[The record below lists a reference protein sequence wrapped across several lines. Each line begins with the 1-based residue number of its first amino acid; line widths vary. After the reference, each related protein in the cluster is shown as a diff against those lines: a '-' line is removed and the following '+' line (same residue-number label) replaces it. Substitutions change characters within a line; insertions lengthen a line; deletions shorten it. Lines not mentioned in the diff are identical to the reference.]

1 MAADASFRAALHA
14 RRDEIAAAWHDAIAP
29 TGFSPLSGREVR
41 DHLLLLT
48 DRAIDALLA
57 EPFDPAAAEAI
68 GAALVGLR
76 YVHPDALRRT
86 HDVLARQFGAGRS
99 AAQVAAA
106 QPRLVAL
113 LGGVAAGFARALRA
127 VTHAEQEEMRAALR
141 LERRRAEEALRASE
155 ARFRAVFATAG
166 IGIGLA
172 DLEGRIVASNPA
184 WQAMLGYSEAE
195 LRGLP
200 FTDLAHP
207 DDARASWG
215 HYQELVAGRL
225 DHYEMEARLY
235 RKGGEEVWIH
245 LVSTLV
251 RDAAGRPEFSIGM
264 GENISERKRAEEARE
279 AHARAAE
286 AARGETAAILDAT
299 VEAIML
305 VAPDGTVRSANRR
318 CAELFPL
325 GAVPLAGRP
334 FAEVRAELAR
344 VFDDPSAVDTLGEA
358 VADAEGRFTRDL
370 AQRRPERR
378 ALELFSAPVRDAAG
392 AWLGRLFAF
401 RDVTRERE
409 VERMKDE
416 FLAMVSHD
424 LRSPLTAIKGYVD
437 LLLAGDV
444 GELLPE
450 QREFLAIVQHN
461 TDRLAGL
468 VTDLLDLARMEA
480 AQIALRHTA
489 MDIARVIREVAA
501 SFRPQVAGKR
511 QRLVVRA
518 PRGLPAVWGDT
529 ERVTQILTNLI
540 SNAHKYTPEGGR
552 ITVVAAAAREGIRL
566 EVRDTGIG
574 LSPEDQARLFTRF
587 FRAKNRATQ
596 EAGGTGL
603 GLAITRALVEAHG
616 GRIAVQSSPGQGSTF
631 RLTLPTAP
639 DGALPPA

>member
-41 DHLLLLT
+41 DQLLLLT
-48 DRAIDALLA
+48 DRAIDALLT
-57 EPFDPAAAEAI
+57 EPFDAAPAEAI

-99 AAQVAAA
+99 AAQVAAL

-113 LGGVAAGFARALRA
+113 LGGLAAGFIRTLRE
-127 VTHAEQEEMRAALR
+127 VTHAEQDEMRAAL
-141 LERRRAEEALRASE
+141 LLQRRRAEEALRESE

-172 DLEGRIVASNPA
+172 DLEGRIVAGNPA
-184 WQAMLGYSEAE
+184 WQDMLGYSEAE

-299 VEAIML
+299 VEAILL
-305 VAPDGTVRSANRR
+305 VAPDGTARSANRR
-318 CAELFPL
+318 FAELFPL
-325 GAVPLAGRP
+325 DAAPVAGRP

-344 VFDDPSAVDTLGEA
+344 AFDDPSAVAALADA

-370 AQRRPERR
+370 VQRWPERR

-409 VERMKDE
+409 VDRMKSE
-416 FLAMVSHD
+416 FVTLVSHE
-424 LRSPLTAIKGYVD
+424 LRSPLTAVKGYVD
-437 LLLAGDV
+437 LLLADEV
-444 GELLPE
+444 GPLAPE
-450 QREFLAIVQHN
+450 QREFLAIVQQN
-461 TDRLAGL
+461 ADRLAAL
-468 VTDLLDLARMEA
+468 VTDLLDVARIDA
-480 AQIALRHTA
+480 GQIALRPAAVDLTG
-489 MDIARVIREVAA
+489 VIGAVAA
-501 SFRPQVAGKR
+501 TFRAQLARKG
-511 QRLVVRA
+511 QRLVIRTA
-518 PRGLPAVWGDT
+518 KALPTVWGDADRLT
-529 ERVTQILTNLI
+529 GILTNLV
-540 SNAHKYTPEGGR
+540 SNAHKYTPPGGR
-552 ITVVAAAAREGIRL
+552 ITVAARAEGDRVAL

-596 EAGGTGL
+596 EAGGAGL

-616 GRIAVQSSPGQGSTF
+616 GRITVASAPGRGATF
-631 RLTLPTAP
+631 RVTLPTTP
-639 DGALPPA
+639 GGACAV